1 MHAPAGVLS
10 LADTDVVRKATYMP
24 SSSIHFPVNDPNFY
38 AGDPYPTYK
47 RLREEDPVHWN
58 ADEEIWCLTKLRDV
72 QDVSKDPGRFR
83 SGGGVLLND
92 KYREVRPGESILSTD
107 PPNHRQLRKLVHTAF
122 ARKRIAAME
131 ERIRT
136 LVVELL
142 APVEAGQEVDFVAAV
157 SLPLPILVIAEL
169 MGIPTEDRERFAVWS
184 DAVIGAAEGQ
194 SPEIM
199 VQVLELLEY
208 FRQILEQRRKQ
219 PGDDLVSVVL
229 ETRVNGESLPEP
241 DLLVFCMALLVAGNE
256 TTRTLLSNGMNALA
270 ENPDQCALLAGDRG
284 LAERAV
290 EEMLRYDAP
299 IQSFTRTTTE
309 AVTIRGQAIDAEQRI
324 LLLYGAANHDSDE
337 FGDTSEQF
345 RILREPGQH
354 VAFGWG
360 EHFCIGASLAR
371 LEGAIV
377 LQEIFKRFSKVQS
390 AGPIERS
397 PATLVRAVKRLPL
410 VLS

>member
-1 MHAPAGVLS
+1 MS
-10 LADTDVVRKATYMP
+10 

-38 AGDPYPTYK
+38 AGDPYPIYK

-58 ADEEIWCLTKLRDV
+58 AEEEIWCISKLSDV
-72 QDVSKDPGRFR
+72 QDISKDPHRFR
-83 SGGGVLLND
+83 SGDGVLLND
-92 KYREVRPGESILSTD
+92 KYREVAPGESIISTD

-142 APVEAGQEVDFVAAV
+142 APIEAGQEVDFVEAL

-169 MGIPTEDRERFAVWS
+169 MGIPSEDRERFAVWS

-194 SPEIM
+194 TPEIM
-199 VQVLELLEY
+199 VQVLELLGY
-208 FRQILEQRRKQ
+208 FREILEQRRKK

-256 TTRTLLSNGMNALA
+256 TTRTLLSNGMHALA
-270 ENPDQCALLAGDRG
+270 ANPDQCALLSGDHG
-284 LAERAV
+284 LVEKAV

-299 IQSFTRTTTE
+299 IQSFTRTTSE
-309 AVTIRGQAIDAEQRI
+309 AVTVRGQAK
-324 LLLYGAANHDSDE
+324 
-337 FGDTSEQF
+337 
-345 RILREPGQH
+345 
-354 VAFGWG
+354 
-360 EHFCIGASLAR
+360 
-371 LEGAIV
+371 EGSRTKAD
-377 LQEIFKRFSKVQS
+377 
-390 AGPIERS
+390 P
-397 PATLVRAVKRLPL
+397 VR
-410 VLS
+410 